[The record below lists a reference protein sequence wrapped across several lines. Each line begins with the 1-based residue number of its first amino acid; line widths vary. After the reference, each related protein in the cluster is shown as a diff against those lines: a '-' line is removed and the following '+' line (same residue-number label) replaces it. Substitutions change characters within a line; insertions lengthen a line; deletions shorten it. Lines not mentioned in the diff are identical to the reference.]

1 MSKANP
7 IISKDIEV
15 NKLAKA
21 LNRVVVDKGVPKT
34 LSPGYQI
41 RPTRRFKQLK
51 KLSCTFKSIYV
62 NYCISLIV
70 IQNN

>member
-34 LSPGYQI
+34 LSHGRQI
-41 RPTRRFKQLK
+41 KPTRPFDQLK
-51 KLSCTFKSIYV
+51 KNELYIRI
-62 NYCISLIV
+62 CIL
-70 IQNN
+70 